1 MAKTKFH
8 DFQMK
13 AIGWANVDFDRR
25 QTNHISDVVSKVIKL
40 SSVFPARDVLRGG
53 ERERERERDPSNRRS
68 KEKYLKF
75 SVAMVCLLFC
85 FHL

>member
-53 ERERERERDPSNRRS
+53 EREREREIQAIEDQRRRT
-68 KEKYLKF
+68 
-75 SVAMVCLLFC
+75 
-85 FHL
+85 